1 MAQQHTGIGSQW
13 NTCWDGHWD
22 GDSREWVS
30 RWGTMWHN
38 GDWDGDPMEQV
49 LRGGRLGW
57 GLMGMG
63 RETGTRMKTEGNGC

>member
-1 MAQQHTGIGSQW
+1 
-13 NTCWDGHWD
+13 
-22 GDSREWVS
+22 
-30 RWGTMWHN
+30 MWHN

-57 GLMGMG
+57 GLMGTG

>member
-1 MAQQHTGIGSQW
+1 
-13 NTCWDGHWD
+13 
-22 GDSREWVS
+22 
-30 RWGTMWHN
+30 MWHN